1 LVKMRTYPCKRTFQ
15 QLALVYAAQY
25 AMQKAFRKGNNKEV
39 SARAAKGPRQG
50 SRREGEND
58 TEVVS
63 ACAAKGSKK
72 GS

>member
-1 LVKMRTYPCKRTFQ
+1 
-15 QLALVYAAQY
+15 
-25 AMQKAFRKGNNKEV
+25 MQKAFRKGNNKEV